1 MTKYNVTLT
10 RDERER
16 LETLIQKGGKGYQVK
31 RAQILLKL
39 DKIPENKDW
48 TYNRIQDA
56 YSARH
61 STIAGLAKRLVFE
74 GLDSALNRKD
84 HSNHRR
90 KMTGEVE
97 AALCAI
103 ACSEPPAGKS
113 RWTMQMI
120 ADKLIELKVVDSIS
134 DTAVCNAMKKTRLS
148 RGL

>member
-10 RDERER
+10 SEEREL
-16 LETLIQKGGKGYQVK
+16 LESLIQKGGKGYKVK

-39 DKIPENKDW
+39 DKIPENKEW

-56 YSARH
+56 YRARH
-61 STIAGLAKRLVFE
+61 STIAGLAKRFVFE
-74 GLDSALNRKD
+74 GLDAALSRKD

-90 KMTGEVE
+90 KVTGEVE

-103 ACSEPPAGKS
+103 SCSEPPAGKS

-120 ADKLIELKVVDSIS
+120 ADKLVELEVIDSIS